1 VILNSI
7 EGLIEAFQ
15 MNKADKT
22 KEELTKELLELYQS
36 YYAIREQYDK
46 EISLLKLALEKVGKS
61 EENIRKVY
69 ETSPDAIN
77 LSRLTDGM
85 YISVNE
91 GFTKILGYTAEEVIG
106 KTSIE
111 LNIWV
116 DPENRKNLVNEI
128 EVKGRVENFEAIF
141 RKKDGSII
149 NGLLSASLIDL
160 DGIPHLLN
168 IVRDVTFIKRVEKE
182 LAWEQFL
189 VNALMDNLPD
199 LVYFKDRES
208 RFIRIN
214 MAQAKFLGI
223 NDPSQAVGK
232 KDFDFFPGKDAQQ
245 AYEDEQNIIRTGQM
259 LSLEEKETRPDSP
272 DTWVS
277 TVKLPLRDKEGN
289 IICTFGISRDV
300 TEQKKSEEQYF
311 LLENALKNIN
321 ECVYITDLNNRILF
335 LNQAFLNTYGYS
347 ENDLKDG
354 SISII
359 RSPNNPM
366 EIIEEILPATLQ
378 GGWHGEL
385 LNRKKDG
392 SEFLVSLSTVAV
404 KNSQGQPIALIGVAT
419 DITSR
424 KRTELENQIISEI
437 TQGITTT
444 SNLDELLK
452 LIHHSLRKI
461 VKAENCFLALNN
473 QKIGLFSFPYFV
485 DKFDPKSMPD
495 SVVKNCPAY
504 VFRTVKPFLF
514 NQEIFDQLNEQ
525 YEVEVVGSAL
535 PSWIGIPLQTPS
547 KVIGVLVIQHFG
559 KENAYS
565 ESDVRFLIS
574 LGSHMAVSIERK
586 KAEEE
591 IKLKNELLQAINADK
606 DKFFSILA
614 HDLRGPLSTFVGATR
629 ILTEE
634 IQTMDMEEI
643 KEITLGMKASATNI
657 YSLLE
662 NLLEWSQ
669 LKRGA
674 MDFMPEKLNL
684 KEKIEACID
693 VLSESARKK
702 RIELTYSIPG
712 EMEVFAD
719 NHMFDSVI
727 RNLVSNA
734 IKFTHVGG
742 KVSITADR
750 KSDQSIMIKISDSGI
765 GMTPELKNKLFQLN
779 EMTSRTGTEG
789 EPSTGLGL
797 LLCKEFIEKQG
808 GKIWVE
814 SEVGKGST
822 FSFTVPARS

>member
-1 VILNSI
+1 
-7 EGLIEAFQ
+7 

-22 KEELTKELLELYQS
+22 KEELAKELLELYQS
-36 YYAIREQYDK
+36 YYSIREQYDK
-46 EISLLKLALEKVGKS
+46 EISLLKLALEKVTKS
-61 EENIRKVY
+61 EENISKVY
-69 ETSPDAIN
+69 VTSPDAIN

-85 YISVNE
+85 YISVND
-91 GFTKILGYTAEEVIG
+91 GFTKILGYTEEEVIG
-106 KTSIE
+106 KTSNE
-111 LNIWV
+111 LNIWA
-116 DPENRKNLVNEI
+116 DPENRINLVKEI
-128 EVKGRVENFEAIF
+128 EEKGRVENFEAKL
-141 RKKDGSII
+141 RKKDGRII
-149 NGLLSASLIDL
+149 NGLLSASLVDL
-160 DGIPHLLN
+160 DGIPHLLK
-168 IVRDVTFIKRVEKE
+168 IVKDITLSKRIEKE
-182 LAWEQFL
+182 LEWTKFL
-189 VNALMDNLPD
+189 VNAFMDNLPD
-199 LVYFKDRES
+199 LVYFKDREC
-208 RFIRIN
+208 RYTWVNR
-214 MAQAKFLGI
+214 AHAKFLGLI
-223 NDPSQAVGK
+223 DPAQATGK
-232 KDFDFFPGKDAQQ
+232 KDFDFFSGKNAQL
-245 AYEDEQNIIRTGQM
+245 AYEDEQNIIRTGQI
-259 LSLEEKETRPDSP
+259 LRLEEKETNPDGT
-272 DTWVS
+272 DFWIS
-277 TVKLPLRDKEGN
+277 TVKLPLRDNEGN
-289 IICTFGISRDV
+289 IICTFGVSRDI
-300 TEQKKSEEQYF
+300 TEQKKSEEQH
-311 LLENALKNIN
+311 LLLTNALENIK
-321 ECVYITDLNNRILF
+321 ECVYITDLKDRVLF
-335 LNQAFLNTYGYS
+335 LNQAFINTYGFS
-347 ENDLKDG
+347 ENDLKEQ

-359 RSPNNPM
+359 RSPNNPL
-366 EIIEEILPATLQ
+366 EIVEEILPATLR
-378 GGWHGEL
+378 GRWHGEL
-385 LNRKKDG
+385 LNLKKDG
-392 SEFLVSLSTVAV
+392 SEFPVSLSAFAV
-404 KNSQGQPIALIGVAT
+404 KNSQGQPVALIGVAN

-437 TQGITTT
+437 AQGITTT

-485 DKFDPKSMPD
+485 DKFDPASIPD
-495 SVVKNCPAY
+495 STVKNSSDY

-565 ESDVRFLIS
+565 KSDVGFLIS
-574 LGSHMAVSIERK
+574 LGNHIAVSIERK

-591 IKLKNELLQAINADK
+591 IKLKNELLQAVNEDK

-674 MDFMPEKLNL
+674 MDFVPVKINL

-702 RIELTYSIPG
+702 RIELIFSIPR
-712 EMEVFAD
+712 EMEVFVD

-734 IKFTHVGG
+734 IKFTPVGG
-742 KVSITADR
+742 KVIVTAYL
-750 KSDQSIMIKISDSGI
+750 KSDQSTVVKISDSGI
-765 GMTPELKNKLFQLN
+765 GMTPVLKNKLFQLN

-797 LLCKEFIEKQG
+797 LLCKEFIDKHG
-808 GKIWVE
+808 GTIWVE

-822 FSFTVPARS
+822 FSITIPERRTSSNIT